1 METNELY
8 LKTAFC
14 IIACDGEIASEEI
27 KLIKKLAANSD
38 LFKGLNISVLLNSYI
53 DDINTKGEVF
63 LSNFLY
69 DIPKLNLSPEI
80 ELQIIKTAFQA
91 IEADNNIEYSEI
103 SFFKKLRDKLKITNE
118 SILNEFPDK
127 EDYLLSDI
135 KVKEDIEYAS
145 FSFSFSFSKINF
157 E

>member
-1 METNELY
+1 METNELF

-14 IIACDGEIASEEI
+14 FMACDGEIANEEI

-38 LFKGLNISVLLNSYI
+38 IFKGINVSELLNSYVE
-53 DDINTKGEVF
+53 DINTKGVTF
-63 LSNFLY
+63 LSNFLF
-69 DIPKLNLSPEI
+69 DLSKLDLSPEI

-103 SFFKKLRDKLKITNE
+103 SFFKKLRDKLKITDE

-127 EDYLLSDI
+127 EDYLLPDI
-135 KVKEDIEYAS
+135 KVKEDIEYS
-145 FSFSFSFSKINF
+145 SFSFSKIQF